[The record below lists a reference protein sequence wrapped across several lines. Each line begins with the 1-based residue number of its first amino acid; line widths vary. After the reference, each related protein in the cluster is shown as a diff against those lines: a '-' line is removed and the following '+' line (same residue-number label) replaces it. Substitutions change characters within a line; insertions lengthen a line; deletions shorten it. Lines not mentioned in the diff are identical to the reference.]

1 MLLTFA
7 THGEVFFHNANNVKQ
22 IDVPAISGLLSIKA
36 NEEILPL
43 LASLQPGV
51 VTVHENDG
59 KFRKIFISSGNILI
73 NQDSH
78 VQLIAEEAFSI
89 DKFDLNSAEEQLE
102 KAKKAYTE
110 ALEDFDKVR
119 AQIEIDCAEAI
130 LRAIKTC

>member
-59 KFRKIFISSGNILI
+59 KFRNGCCKK
-73 NQDSH
+73 H
-78 VQLIAEEAFSI
+78 T
-89 DKFDLNSAEEQLE
+89 
-102 KAKKAYTE
+102 KKALGQKY
-110 ALEDFDKVR
+110 K
-119 AQIEIDCAEAI
+119 
-130 LRAIKTC
+130 K